1 MRKVSIPT
9 DDVDITSLVYPERIS
24 PSIRSRFLLFD
35 AAAIVEW
42 NSELVAI
49 QTADARD
56 RIALS
61 ADLGL
66 AGVLLRLRNAVTA
79 RTNRSCELRRLAS
92 WSSVQFGADL
102 VHLANVARRRRR
114 DYRAA
119 PLFLGNDPLGLQTGQ
134 RFADRRSADG
144 EFFSQ
149 RFLLEANSRRI
160 FARGN
165 LRPYLGRN
173 FFNQLG

>member
-66 AGVLLRLRNAVTA
+66 AGALFRLRNAVTA
-79 RTNRSCELRRLAS
+79 RPNPAWEFPSRPSFPAS
-92 WSSVQFGADL
+92 THTPPPST
-102 VHLANVARRRRR
+102 
-114 DYRAA
+114 
-119 PLFLGNDPLGLQTGQ
+119 PTPPT
-134 RFADRRSADG
+134 
-144 EFFSQ
+144 
-149 RFLLEANSRRI
+149 
-160 FARGN
+160 
-165 LRPYLGRN
+165 
-173 FFNQLG
+173 